1 MFPLHKQL
9 IDAGLLQN
17 HSTVATHADGEFVFP
32 PDSPSDCAYFAV
44 SGCGEIKRET
54 EGNSELLGELG
65 RGQVFVELGTTKNK
79 TRSTAIRAKGEL
91 QTVAINSKALLKLT
105 SDCEQT
111 AELIAI
117 LRDIYTDHDCGS
129 VLKGNQSIDDHTII
143 VASYQND
150 DMHPVVVQYGSES
163 VAIQTQQKHWKTT
176 PKPLDFTDQNRSIK
190 RRLQVIDTKIV
201 GAYLTGPAD
210 EAAKLIAAICNRQS
224 LSHGQRA
231 SFENRGELFGCTQKS
246 DFLCICMRLTHKEL
260 KSEIEKGCDTT
271 DALCQATGASS
282 VCGTCLEPIK
292 AFVEQLKLE
301 THTLG
306 TSDTSDTGLAQ
317 STTAQKDPKA
327 PDFFSLA
334 LGIAA
339 CIITLI
345 GLSTPL
351 GSDAFHQWQTSGAG
365 RWWSG
370 GAFLCFLGYQ
380 WWMPI
385 YRWSGRLRKADSLRN
400 THRRIGACMPLLLLL
415 HNTSFGA
422 GMLSLLTIA
431 VLLHTIIG
439 LADSSLISG
448 QHRQRTY
455 LQIWL
460 FPHILLAFSI
470 TGLALYHVW
479 VILTH
484 GGP

>member
-9 IDAGLLQN
+9 IDAGLIED
-17 HSTVATHADGEFVFP
+17 HSTVASHADGEFVFP
-32 PDSPSDCAYFAV
+32 SDSPNDRAYFAV
-44 SGCGEIKRET
+44 SGRAEIKRET
-54 EGNSELLGELG
+54 EENSELLGEIG
-65 RGQVFVELGTTKNK
+65 RGQLFVERGTTRNK
-79 TRSTAIRAKGEL
+79 ERGTAIRAKGNL
-91 QTVAINSKALLKLT
+91 QTVAIDPEALLKLT

-111 AELIAI
+111 AELIA
-117 LRDIYTDHDCGS
+117 LLGDIYTDHDCGS
-129 VLKGNQSIDDHTII
+129 VLKGNQSIDGHTVI
-143 VASYQND
+143 VASFQDD

-163 VAIQTQQKHWKTT
+163 VAIQTQQKNWSTT
-176 PKPLDFTDQNRSIK
+176 PKPLDYTDQNRNIE

-210 EAAKLIAAICNRQS
+210 EAAQLIATIGNRKP

-231 SFENRGELFGCTQKS
+231 SFENRGELFGRVQKS
-246 DFLCICMRLTHKEL
+246 DYLCICMRLTHSQL
-260 KSEIEKGCDTT
+260 KSEIEKGSDTAE
-271 DALCQATGASS
+271 ALCRATGASS
-282 VCGTCLEPIK
+282 VCGTCLEPVK
-292 AFVEQLKLE
+292 AYVEQLKLE
-301 THTLG
+301 THT
-306 TSDTSDTGLAQ
+306 TDTTLAQ
-317 STTAQKDPKA
+317 SRTAKKDPKA
-327 PDFFSLA
+327 PDFISLG
-334 LGIAA
+334 LGIAT

-345 GLSTPL
+345 GLSIPL
-351 GSDAFHQWQTSGAG
+351 GSHTFHQWQASDAG

-385 YRWSGRLRKADSLRN
+385 YRWSGRLTKADSLRN
-400 THRRIGACMPLLLLL
+400 THRRIGACMPLLLLF
-415 HNTSFGA
+415 HNTSYGA
-422 GMLSLLTIA
+422 GMLNLLTIA

-439 LADSSLISG
+439 VADSSLISG